1 MKMIPEKRIRLFIQQ
16 AQINDTD
23 INKII
28 TKALAQAGKDRI
40 GISKDALDI
49 LEERVEI
56 LLLEELKK
64 AFIIMLAKKQITLTR
79 KCLEVIR

>member
-64 AFIIMLAKKQITLTR
+64 AFIIMLAKKQVTLTR